1 MMKAGGGSSVHYYSI
16 QDGGVHGTNYNNDGA
31 HMDDSMA
38 VGKNTKTYLNAM
50 AVGQDI
56 TVHGKKLTATEYAAL
71 SSYDQPFYTKHT
83 EGGVDSY
90 YRNDVRNIAFGRD
103 IENTETRYTANN
115 ILIGNK
121 IKGKNTGIM
130 MGDTISDSYGIAIG
144 NNLKEVNGTVIGR
157 NMTKANG
164 IIVGDGNQSQ
174 GGIILGT
181 GNDVAG
187 NYMGGSIAIGENNT
201 AKVAQG
207 MKIGTWAEG
216 GSIAIGR
223 QVTATGHRSI
233 GMGMVDTSDGY
244 PLPNTYTK
252 ATADDTIALGTY
264 TEATAQEAIAIG
276 KSAIA
281 GTTATS
287 TGSIAIGSE
296 TKSDGINS
304 VALGTKAKAESG
316 SGIAIGD
323 QAHAASTGGSTIAI
337 GQNSLSSSEQ
347 TIALGVNTKASGMF
361 AIAQGS
367 EAQATAE
374 GAIAMGYNAQTI
386 AQDAIAIGRETKVN
400 SAIATG
406 SIAIGRQAATN
417 STHDIAIGQES
428 SATGSGGSSIAI
440 GYKTTSKTDSVAI
453 GSHAEG
459 NSQFGVAIGVAAKA
473 KKTGGTEEANIA
485 IGYSAESSG
494 ERSIA
499 IGDKGSLSGTPA
511 TKASGNDAIAI
522 GSGAIASAEKTIS
535 IGYQN
540 NVSGARSTAIGDP
553 NTITGTD
560 SEALGNNNTIGGNNA
575 QAVGNSNNISAN
587 NSAAVGNNNTITGTD
602 TYVLGSGV
610 TAGVANSVVLG
621 KDSTVETPVSTAN
634 TTINGKTYTFAGG
647 AAAGTVSVGKAG
659 GERTITHLAA
669 GRISATSTDAIN
681 GSQLWSTNDNL
692 ERVKKEA
699 DGNLAALGGGA
710 AYNINTNTYT
720 APTYNVTDNNGA
732 NKTVHNVGD
741 AIDALGQG
749 WTLKDTATGTKTVKA
764 GSTVTVTGDTYI
776 KTTVNASGLNVGI
789 DQTKLQ
795 TNINNAIDNSTTIK
809 NLKAGFNLKSGT
821 TTENVALGGATPP
834 TVEFAVADDTLT
846 VGLAGGKVTYGID
859 KTKLASK
866 MTGDIITNI
875 NNATTPITN
884 AETKFKIADGTNP
897 AQTVKADKTGSQT
910 VTFVG
915 DGNIIESEV
924 TGGNVKYKVNTTNL
938 NNAINNNTTVKGNT
952 TNITKL
958 TADVANK
965 ADKDAG
971 NITGGDITSWQNK
984 LGITTLNA
992 GFNVKAG
999 TNTGAI
1005 KAGDTLE
1012 FAGKNYVEASY
1023 DTTSKK
1029 VTVGLDNATKTK
1041 IDNISSLIGGKA
1053 KWTIMD
1059 SEAVPGSKQID
1070 AATPLVVKGED
1081 GITAKV
1087 DASGLKLGLDGT
1099 TLNNTINNSAT
1110 VINNVEAK
1118 FKIADGTNPAQT
1130 VKADKTGSQTVTF
1143 VGDGNII
1150 ESEVTGGNV
1159 KYKVNT
1165 TNLNNAINNNTTVK
1179 GNTTN
1184 ITKLTAD
1191 VANKADKDA
1200 GNITGGDITNW
1211 QNKLGITNLTN
1222 QVNAGW
1228 ELDVEGSKVK
1238 DVTPTSKKVNFKK
1251 GANINITGAGDDIT
1265 IGTTMTPTFTS
1276 VTTGGTVINNGG
1288 LTVGGHTYVSSSG
1301 INANNQR
1308 IQNVADA
1315 TSPSDAINKSQLDAA
1330 ILSSGGTFGLKA
1342 QDGNSVIKALKN
1354 TIDVVGGTIDA
1365 SATYS
1370 GNNLTTAV
1378 DGGKIQVR
1386 MTDRPKF
1393 GNVNINDGGTGKI
1406 TGVTGGSIAAGSTE
1420 VITGDQ
1426 LHTVNQ
1432 QVIKNTTNITKNTT
1446 NIAKNTTSITNLQNN
1461 VAGKA
1466 DKNAGNLSAGD
1477 VTNWQNKLGI
1487 SALQAGFRVKAGGN
1501 QGTVKAGQT
1510 LEFVG
1515 TNHVETSY
1523 NSTTRTVTV
1532 GLDATAKGKIDN
1544 LDNII
1549 AGKASWTIQD
1559 AEAVQGKKT
1568 INAMTPL
1575 TVKGE
1580 NGVTTKVDAG
1590 GLKIGLKPVVTIGSS
1605 HPVTI
1610 DGNNGTVTGLTN
1622 KTWTGSIVS
1631 GRAATEDQLAAAMSS
1646 IGPVGATVV
1655 KGSGNITAVKT
1666 VGKNE
1671 YTVALKDDIKV
1682 KSIDTKTVKVEG
1694 KTYINSTGIH
1704 ANDQKISNVKDG
1716 EIKKGGT
1723 DAVTGGQ
1730 LYETNK
1736 AVSQIGTAIGKVG
1749 NELMRVDRKVNKVGA
1764 GAAALAA
1771 LHPQEY
1777 DPEDKWGFAAG
1788 FGNYRN
1794 AHAVAIG
1801 AFYRPNENTLVNIG
1815 TTMGDAA
1822 NMFNAG
1828 VSVKLGQGSGLPI
1841 SRTAMAREINTLH
1854 GQLETMRQRNDQL
1867 EERNDR
1873 LEKENED
1880 IKMKLAMIMDKL
1892 NMK

>member
-1 MMKAGGGSSVHYYSI
+1 M
-16 QDGGVHGTNYNNDGA
+16 
-31 HMDDSMA
+31 
-38 VGKNTKTYLNAM
+38 
-50 AVGQDI
+50 
-56 TVHGKKLTATEYAAL
+56 
-71 SSYDQPFYTKHT
+71 
-83 EGGVDSY
+83 
-90 YRNDVRNIAFGRD
+90 
-103 IENTETRYTANN
+103 
-115 ILIGNK
+115 
-121 IKGKNTGIM
+121 
-130 MGDTISDSYGIAIG
+130 
-144 NNLKEVNGTVIGR
+144 
-157 NMTKANG
+157 
-164 IIVGDGNQSQ
+164 
-174 GGIILGT
+174 
-181 GNDVAG
+181 
-187 NYMGGSIAIGENNT
+187 
-201 AKVAQG
+201 
-207 MKIGTWAEG
+207 
-216 GSIAIGR
+216 
-223 QVTATGHRSI
+223 
-233 GMGMVDTSDGY
+233 
-244 PLPNTYTK
+244 
-252 ATADDTIALGTY
+252 
-264 TEATAQEAIAIG
+264 
-276 KSAIA
+276 
-281 GTTATS
+281 
-287 TGSIAIGSE
+287 
-296 TKSDGINS
+296 
-304 VALGTKAKAESG
+304 
-316 SGIAIGD
+316 
-323 QAHAASTGGSTIAI
+323 
-337 GQNSLSSSEQ
+337 
-347 TIALGVNTKASGMF
+347 
-361 AIAQGS
+361 
-367 EAQATAE
+367 
-374 GAIAMGYNAQTI
+374 
-386 AQDAIAIGRETKVN
+386 
-400 SAIATG
+400 
-406 SIAIGRQAATN
+406 
-417 STHDIAIGQES
+417 
-428 SATGSGGSSIAI
+428 
-440 GYKTTSKTDSVAI
+440 
-453 GSHAEG
+453 
-459 NSQFGVAIGVAAKA
+459 
-473 KKTGGTEEANIA
+473 
-485 IGYSAESSG
+485 
-494 ERSIA
+494 
-499 IGDKGSLSGTPA
+499 
-511 TKASGNDAIAI
+511 
-522 GSGAIASAEKTIS
+522 
-535 IGYQN
+535 
-540 NVSGARSTAIGDP
+540 
-553 NTITGTD
+553 
-560 SEALGNNNTIGGNNA
+560 
-575 QAVGNSNNISAN
+575 
-587 NSAAVGNNNTITGTD
+587 
-602 TYVLGSGV
+602 
-610 TAGVANSVVLG
+610 
-621 KDSTVETPVSTAN
+621 
-634 TTINGKTYTFAGG
+634 
-647 AAAGTVSVGKAG
+647 
-659 GERTITHLAA
+659 
-669 GRISATSTDAIN
+669 
-681 GSQLWSTNDNL
+681 
-692 ERVKKEA
+692 
-699 DGNLAALGGGA
+699 
-710 AYNINTNTYT
+710 
-720 APTYNVTDNNGA
+720 
-732 NKTVHNVGD
+732 
-741 AIDALGQG
+741 
-749 WTLKDTATGTKTVKA
+749 
-764 GSTVTVTGDTYI
+764 
-776 KTTVNASGLNVGI
+776 
-789 DQTKLQ
+789 
-795 TNINNAIDNSTTIK
+795 
-809 NLKAGFNLKSGT
+809 
-821 TTENVALGGATPP
+821 ALGGATPP

-984 LGITTLNA
+984 LGIT
-992 GFNVKAG
+992 
-999 TNTGAI
+999 
-1005 KAGDTLE
+1005 
-1012 FAGKNYVEASY
+1012 
-1023 DTTSKK
+1023 
-1029 VTVGLDNATKTK
+1029 
-1041 IDNISSLIGGKA
+1041 
-1053 KWTIMD
+1053 
-1059 SEAVPGSKQID
+1059 
-1070 AATPLVVKGED
+1070 
-1081 GITAKV
+1081 
-1087 DASGLKLGLDGT
+1087 
-1099 TLNNTINNSAT
+1099 
-1110 VINNVEAK
+1110 
-1118 FKIADGTNPAQT
+1118 
-1130 VKADKTGSQTVTF
+1130 
-1143 VGDGNII
+1143 
-1150 ESEVTGGNV
+1150 
-1159 KYKVNT
+1159 
-1165 TNLNNAINNNTTVK
+1165 
-1179 GNTTN
+1179 
-1184 ITKLTAD
+1184 
-1191 VANKADKDA
+1191 
-1200 GNITGGDITNW
+1200 
-1211 QNKLGITNLTN
+1211 NLTN

-1308 IQNVADA
+1308 IQNVANA
-1315 TSPSDAINKSQLDAA
+1315 TSPTDAINKSQLDAA

-1370 GNNLTTAV
+1370 GNNLSTVV

-1432 QVIKNTTNITKNTT
+1432 QVTKNTTNITKNTT
-1446 NIAKNTTSITNLQNN
+1446 NIAKNTTSITNLQNNVAGKADKNAGNLSAGDVTNWQSKLGITNLQTN

-1523 NSTTRTVTV
+1523 NSATRTVTV

-1622 KTWTGSIVS
+1622 KTWTGTIVS

-1694 KTYINSTGIH
+1694 KTYINGTGIH

-1854 GQLETMRQRNDQL
+1854 GQVLDIAKERDSLVRDNQEMREELNQQKKEIDELKEIVKQL
-1867 EERNDR
+1867 AAR
-1873 LEKENED
+1873 
-1880 IKMKLAMIMDKL
+1880 
-1892 NMK
+1892 